1 MGRERV
7 IKNKKI
13 IIIIVAF
20 FIIITSFLLIVKVY
34 SIAHEKEDRT
44 NEEYM
49 AIFIDNR
56 VDFEYVAEIMQKYP
70 SEYID
75 FSNGFAGTS
84 EIKINDRFL
93 CSSRE
98 IAIEILSDEEFYY
111 HLMNLY
117 NLDEILFI
125 KNESSSKP
133 SDEEIF
139 FYFSKFPKD
148 YHGGV
153 FYKSKIKNNTFTHKI
168 DENWALWM
176 MPNV

>member
-70 SEYID
+70 SEHID

-84 EIKINDRFL
+84 KIKINDHFS

-98 IAIEILSDEEFYY
+98 IAIEIL
-111 HLMNLY
+111 
-117 NLDEILFI
+117 
-125 KNESSSKP
+125 

-148 YHGGV
+148 YRGGV
-153 FYKSKIKNNTFTHKI
+153 FYKSKIKTNTFTHKI